1 MPVPG
6 VSSPVLLPHAT
17 AILDRF
23 ATINGG
29 RMTFIDKINILPV
42 LMSTSFWIGVATV
55 VLVTLIVY
63 WLINRLLALV
73 HRTIQSWGESRTT
86 ARDYRYLLFD
96 VLNKTNKLLMF
107 VIAFLISLRFV
118 SLPANLGSTLSHA
131 WFLVLALQVA
141 IWLDQAVQSWLHHVM
156 YTPGTRKN
164 PVTLVILGVILRAVV
179 WSMMLLSILANAG
192 VDITALVASLG
203 VGGIAIALAV
213 QTVLSDVFASLS
225 IGFDKPFE
233 IGDFV
238 VFNDV
243 AGTIEHIGLK
253 TTRIRSLSGEQIVCG
268 NAILLQQIIHNYK
281 RMQTRRI
288 VFSFGVSLST
298 PPEKLRQIGD
308 MVKQIVTDVGETT
321 FDRAHL
327 LGFESDRLSFEVV
340 HIVSTADYNRYMDIQ
355 QEINIRLIEQLA
367 DNDIRLA
374 LPSIVVVDSQGPRQ
388 AAA

>member
-1 MPVPG
+1 M
-6 VSSPVLLPHAT
+6 
-17 AILDRF
+17 I
-23 ATINGG
+23 
-29 RMTFIDKINILPV
+29 IDKINILPL

-63 WLINRLLALV
+63 WLINRLLTVV
-73 HRTIQSWGESRTT
+73 HRTIQSRGESHTT

-107 VIAFLISLRFV
+107 AVAFLISLRFV
-118 SLPANLGSTLSHA
+118 PLPANLSGTLSQA

-141 IWLDQAVQSWLHHVM
+141 IWLDQAVHSWLHHIM
-156 YTPGTRKN
+156 HTPGTRKN
-164 PVTLVILGVILRAVV
+164 PVTLVILGVVLRAMV

-233 IGDFV
+233 IGDFI

-288 VFSFGVSLST
+288 VFSFGVALST
-298 PPEKLRQIGD
+298 PPEKLREIGE

-327 LGFESDRLSFEVV
+327 LGFERDRLSFEVV

-355 QEINIRLIEQLA
+355 QEINIRLIEKLA
-367 DNDIRLA
+367 ENDIRLA
-374 LPSIVVVDSQGPRQ
+374 LPSIVVMEPQGAREV
-388 AAA
+388 AA